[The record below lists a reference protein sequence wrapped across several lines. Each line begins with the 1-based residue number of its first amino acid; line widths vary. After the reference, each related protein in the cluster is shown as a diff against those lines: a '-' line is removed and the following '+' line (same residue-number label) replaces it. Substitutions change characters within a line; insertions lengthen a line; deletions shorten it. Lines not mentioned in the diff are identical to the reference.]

1 MTDGHRFRLGHS
13 MAHPSNVVTLPRRAT
28 AKRPRNAREAEL
40 RARVLVDFK
49 RGIRRLGW
57 TLEQTA
63 RECGATTSAV
73 IKWLSG
79 RRRIPATAYAVVM
92 GMVTANDN
100 AGERRVA

>member
-1 MTDGHRFRLGHS
+1 MSGKLLTF
-13 MAHPSNVVTLPRRAT
+13 PSRAP
-28 AKRPRNAREAEL
+28 AKRPRNARLTALEQC
-40 RARVLVDFK
+40 VLVDFK

-63 RECGATTSAV
+63 RECCASTSAV

-79 RRRIPATAYAVVM
+79 KRRIPATAYAVVM